1 MTDAPFLLVIAG
13 PNGSGKTTL
22 TRILL
27 DAGIDFGIYVNPD
40 DIAQTL
46 DLPDPQRTLQAQAIA
61 DFKRDACLRRRESF
75 SFETVLSHP
84 SKIDVMIAAHEA
96 GFDVTLYFV
105 ATADPE
111 INVRRVEN
119 RVAKG
124 GHDVPHDRI
133 KARYARSLGLLAD
146 AALVARRT
154 VVFDNSALV
163 GDSPHSTV
171 VNVKSGL
178 RPVAEVIRA
187 DSRIDIWL
195 EDEVPEWVFG
205 SLVVGIEDLI
215 RRSERPISLALHQS
229 EGSLG

>member
-1 MTDAPFLLVIAG
+1 MTDAPFLLIIAG

-22 TRILL
+22 TKSLL
-27 DAGIDFGIYVNPD
+27 AAGIDFGIYINPD

-46 DLPDPQRTLQAQAIA
+46 DLPEPQRTAQAQAIA
-61 DFKRDACLRRRESF
+61 DFKRDACLQRRASF
-75 SFETVLSHP
+75 SFETVLSHR
-84 SKIDVMIAAHEA
+84 SKIDVMIRAHQA
-96 GFDVTLYFV
+96 GYDVTLYFV
-105 ATADPE
+105 ATSDPD

-133 KARYARSLGLLAD
+133 RARYVRSLGYLAH

-154 VVFDNSALV
+154 VVLDNSALV
-163 GDSPHSTV
+163 GDSPHATV

-187 DSRIDIWL
+187 DNRIDIRL
-195 EDEVPEWVFG
+195 EDDVPEWVFT
-205 SLVVGIEDLI
+205 SLVAPIEELT
-215 RRSERPISLALHQS
+215 RGSEGRITVALHQS
-229 EGSLG
+229 DGPLG